1 MKAGQPLMLSSGHI
15 ALLAEGQPL
24 WFRKIELKSL
34 EKN

>member
-1 MKAGQPLMLSSGHI
+1 MKAGQPLTSSGHI
-15 ALLAEGQPL
+15 ALQAEGQPV